1 MKERIRVYHKDGSLL
16 KDREGNAVELSAVE
30 MTDGW
35 MEDCF
40 VQTTIES
47 AYPINFSIGDYIV
60 YRGERYELNYDPG
73 KAKTARAGSGRGA
86 FRYENVKLNALQ
98 DELVR
103 AQFLD
108 VVLGMENTEEQTIP
122 YTALPKFGFYVQT
135 VDDLLD
141 RIQANMDEQMGAGL
155 WALYSRNKE
164 RSLQRGCDG
173 AVWEEMYGEGTTETI
188 IDSAALTIDNQNC
201 WNALA
206 LVNSKWDINFVVR
219 GRNVFVDTMGL
230 EVPYEFVYGKRR
242 GLYEIT
248 QTADDSQA
256 VTTRL
261 RAYGSEKNLPTHYYA
276 NLCVDVFGETS
287 KISHL
292 ASSTEAVLHI
302 TIPSLSWAA
311 AGSYFT
317 SVRDGSTAE
326 SREYNVT
333 VKSGNI
339 EGRGCAVSSARKEG
353 EGTVTIILNSLNDE
367 YGMTVKNVEDFYT
380 AVMKERK
387 VYFLQGVNKQSFPS
401 KNMTV
406 STDQMPSHMAVT
418 RLMLPGFPK
427 MSVKEWWDTQ
437 ATEEEKAWI
446 NPSGKEHLLS
456 ELKNRPYVDS
466 VNIKELGVRNGSV
479 MFDTENKKE
488 GIIEIYPT
496 IEEMTVDGQRIDE
509 INSGSDIKDNGI
521 FKDGQTVPPFS
532 VTLSPKINFDIN
544 MLKKEDFTIS
554 MKDGKCGG
562 REFKVNG
569 SVKENGVWKLTLDR
583 VKDDALELYF
593 PNKDFQI
600 ESGDHFVLT
609 GIEMP
614 DSYVEAASAKLL
626 KYALAWLDKN
636 DYTRYVFEPKVDE
649 IFMAY
654 QHDKAKADATGKT
667 VSLYETLKSGSLL
680 HFSDTDLKIDKS
692 GVIERLIIREELGSI
707 PTYDVTIKEDK
718 DVGALQKMQDAID
731 TVTMSVK
738 SGLSSAQIEGL
749 IRSRGAKYFLSKTD
763 PDTAQDVIRFLR
775 GLTVGRTG
783 DGYGVTGEGAA
794 TLSSCVVE
802 SVRNAEATDED
813 RTIVGGKGFDLYM
826 GKDGKSHLYIDYLT
840 TRTKF
845 FAASAEVRKVS
856 YSGGTTLFSNAGS
869 TIVKVAHVLDDAG
882 VTVGYKCY
890 AAADDGTTRTANWW
904 HVGMM
909 ALCQT
914 FNVKAGETENLQ
926 NRYYWRLVVGTGQE
940 TLEDGKLYDYVI
952 LSNKRTFMG
961 SEACVPGQSLAAVF
975 EEQEGKTTDD
985 GNNVIANRMFF
996 GYEPAADG
1004 GEPDVPQPYDVIV
1017 QAGDQIQ
1024 WNRFGNLIKLTTS
1037 TEDGSDNGNAPAIA
1051 MYHAMGAPYKT
1062 GDTVNPYQW
1071 KTLTSLDSPLLV
1083 LKNAKNFKFFTDDDP
1098 DNIIDPVTVTYDLVP
1113 SSEYI
1118 IRKPNSQ
1125 TATPNDI
1132 TFTLRKRT
1140 GNVTEDIT
1148 DGYLL
1153 TAYYTSDGF
1162 PQKQKKVI
1170 TQLSDIGVSF
1180 YTLRTAYV
1188 VASAEESGETLAKT
1202 DIIILSDGAKGD
1214 TGTSFKVLGYALA
1227 HAKTYAELQ
1236 QITPTDGGLYLVDD
1250 TTGMEGGGKKPCVVQ
1265 WKNGKYIVCD
1275 SNDGD
1280 SYKIGEILWT
1290 NTGTYWLD
1298 IGSVK
1303 GEGVVISDMSVTYAI
1318 SDSATV
1324 TPTEWQSAIIAATD
1338 AKPYLWTRTTVTYKD
1353 SEGEHT
1359 TVSYAIAYKGKDAV
1373 EFIVK
1378 NAPLVFDTD
1387 ENGIVPTNAVKTA
1400 TIEVYC
1406 AGKNITSEVKSVSEG
1421 NGHVGCRGISTEKD
1435 NTVIK
1440 AKLPGYMILKDS
1452 ALNVSVTSGYAVV
1465 NIVVGSTT
1473 YTQQVQFLVNVAKF
1487 TGAISADNKKLR
1499 TDYTELTN
1507 RVGTVETDVNGIPI
1521 KTQGELTKYTSTIE
1535 QTAREISLK
1544 VSTAV
1549 VERRNLLPGS
1559 AFRKQGEGCGFMKA
1573 KILCSQKFEGTNI
1586 ALADKPQAGGLCWG
1600 GGYSRNIH
1608 VTKGKRYTLTFMAR
1622 VLSGSADVLCE
1633 IRWEKSATDGSH
1645 PAGYA
1650 GPAGSANLGVEKI
1663 QSAEGWHLYQRSFT
1677 VPTNAAYEWV
1687 AVWCI
1692 KSNSSTANQQVCF
1705 AHPILIE
1712 GDAKDYVSWGL
1723 SPDDY
1728 NYIGGNLLDNTRT
1741 FAKGGNLT
1749 RMDASV
1755 VTNESYNNGC
1765 SVIYANAASKYI
1777 EMAQWSVNTII
1788 KKDEDYIFSF
1798 MAKGSGSLSAYMW
1811 SGTNL
1816 SIFAEDSEHSTT
1828 SSNADGGR
1836 SMPLTDEWKRYWVHW
1851 RSEGTGTPNSIL
1863 IRCMQGSK
1871 AWVTIPKLEVGATP
1885 TDWIESKSGYVEDSG
1900 LAAKMLRTG
1909 LDIEN
1914 GKITA
1919 TADKFEVRN
1928 NSGEV
1933 TASVNKDGLLEVGAG
1948 VFSGS
1953 LVGVSGTFSK
1963 LMHVSDTNVYIS
1975 FDQTY
1980 GGLLLKGFTVNDG
1993 PMRIMGDLAVD
2004 GDMNVGVVRSSGIW
2018 SQGSFG
2024 ALHRVYARIKND
2036 WLRVYYY
2043 AGNNEKMFAEKRLK
2057 TFTENGETIYSVP
2070 CYVDKIHGG
2079 FTLTDPDDDF
2089 GNGAPIDTF
2098 VFEGNGWVNLVYNFA
2113 MYDTQK
2119 ITVLHT
2125 TGSPTAK
2132 IYVCVCGAKTE
2143 LRGGVALQL
2152 WKAPQGL
2159 ASPAQSGAGHDVF
2172 VVSRYDNNWA

>member
-16 KDREGNAVELSAVE
+16 NDMEGNAVELSAVE

-47 AYPINFSIGDYIV
+47 AYPINFSIGDYII

-73 KAKTARAGSGRGA
+73 KAKTARAGSDRGA

-173 AVWEEMYGEGTTETI
+173 AVWEEMYGKGTTETI

-219 GRNVFVDTMGL
+219 GRNVFVDTTGL

-292 ASSTEAVLHI
+292 ASSTNTVLHV

-333 VKSGNI
+333 VKAGNI
-339 EGRGCAVSSARKEG
+339 EGRGYAVSSARKEG
-353 EGTVTIILNSLNDE
+353 EGTVTIILNSSNDE
-367 YGMTVKNVEDFYT
+367 YGMTMNDVEDFYT

-401 KNMTV
+401 KNMIV
-406 STDQMPSHMAVT
+406 NTDQMPSHMAVT

-509 INSGSDIKDNGI
+509 LNSGSAIKDNGI
-521 FKDGQTVPPFS
+521 FKDGQTVSPFS
-532 VTLSPKINFDIN
+532 VTLSPKVNFDIN

-654 QHDKAKADATGKT
+654 QHDKAKADTTGKT
-667 VSLYETLKSGSLL
+667 VSLYETLKAGSLL

-869 TIVKVAHVLDDAG
+869 TIMKVAHVLDDAG

-952 LSNKRTFMG
+952 LSNRKTFAG
-961 SEACVPGQSLAAVF
+961 SDSITEDVRSLSSVF

-1024 WNRFGNLIKLTTS
+1024 WNRFGNLFKLTTS

-1083 LKNAKNFKFFTDDDP
+1083 LKNAKNFKFFTDDNP

-1118 IRKPNSQ
+1118 IRRPNSQ

-1140 GNVTEDIT
+1140 GNVTEDMK

-1153 TAYYTSDGF
+1153 TAYYTSDFF

-1202 DIIILSDGAKGD
+1202 DIILLSDGAKGEP
-1214 TGTSFKVLGYALA
+1214 GAG
-1227 HAKTYAELQ
+1227 
-1236 QITPTDGGLYLVDD
+1236 
-1250 TTGMEGGGKKPCVVQ
+1250 
-1265 WKNGKYIVCD
+1265 
-1275 SNDGD
+1275 
-1280 SYKIGEILWT
+1280 
-1290 NTGTYWLD
+1290 
-1298 IGSVK
+1298 
-1303 GEGVVISDMSVTYAI
+1303 
-1318 SDSATV
+1318 
-1324 TPTEWQSAIIAATD
+1324 
-1338 AKPYLWTRTTVTYKD
+1338 
-1353 SEGEHT
+1353 
-1359 TVSYAIAYKGKDAV
+1359 GKDAV

-1387 ENGIVPTNAVKTA
+1387 ENGVVPTNAVKTA
-1400 TIEVYC
+1400 TIEVYR
-1406 AGKNITSEVKSVSEG
+1406 AGKNITSDVKSVSEG
-1421 NGHVGCRGISTEKD
+1421 NGHVGCRGISIEKD

-1559 AFRKQGEGCGFMKA
+1559 AFRKQGEGCDFLRS
-1573 KILCSQKFEGTNI
+1573 KIVCSMPFDGTNI
-1586 ALADKPQAGGLCWG
+1586 LLAAEAKAAGPRWNGFG
-1600 GGYSRNIH
+1600 STHNIH
-1608 VTKGKRYTLTFMAR
+1608 VTKGKQYTLAFWAR
-1622 VLSGSADVLCE
+1622 AKSVAVRVQGEV
-1633 IRWEKSATDGSH
+1633 RWKKSATDTSY

-1650 GPAGSANLGVEKI
+1650 GPAGSANLGVE
-1663 QSAEGWHLYQRSFT
+1663 SVTPEEGWHLYRRTFT
-1677 VPTNAAYEWV
+1677 VPANAAYEWIDV
-1687 AVWCI
+1687 GCFKAD
-1692 KSNSSTANQQVCF
+1692 NSTANEQVYL
-1705 AHPILIE
+1705 ARPMLIE
-1712 GDAKDYVSWGL
+1712 GVAEDYVCWGL

-1741 FAKGGNLT
+1741 FAKAGNLT

-1788 KKDEDYIFSF
+1788 KKDEDYMFSF
-1798 MAKGSGSLSAYMW
+1798 MAKGSGSIDAYMW
-1811 SGTNL
+1811 SGSNL
-1816 SIFAEDSEHSTT
+1816 SIFAEDSESATT
-1828 SSNADGGR
+1828 ETSNDGAR
-1836 SMPLTDEWKRYWVHW
+1836 RFNLTSDWKRYWVHW
-1851 RSEGTGTPNSIL
+1851 RSEGTGTPNYVL
-1863 IRCMQGSK
+1863 IRCLQGSK
-1871 AWVTIPKLEVGATP
+1871 AWVTIPKLETGATP

-1909 LDIEN
+1909 FDIEN

-1919 TADKFEVRN
+1919 TADKFEIRN
-1928 NSGEV
+1928 NAGQI
-1933 TASVNKDGLLEVGAG
+1933 TARVNKDGLLEVVAG

-1953 LVGVSGTFSK
+1953 LVGVLGTFSK

-1975 FDQTY
+1975 FDHTF
-1980 GGLLLKGFTVNDG
+1980 GGLLLKGFTINDG
-1993 PMRIMGDLAVD
+1993 PMRIMGNLAVD
-2004 GDMNVGVVRSSGIW
+2004 GDTNVGVVRSSGIW

-2024 ALHRVYARIKND
+2024 ALHRVYARIKDD

-2043 AGNNEKMFAEKRLK
+2043 GGNNEKMFAEKRLK

-2070 CYVDKIHGG
+2070 CYVDKTHGG

-2113 MYDTQK
+2113 LYETQK

-2125 TGSPTAK
+2125 SGSPTAK
-2132 IYVCVCGAKTE
+2132 IYVCVCGAKTV
-2143 LRGGVALQL
+2143 LNGGVALQL

>member
-16 KDREGNAVELSAVE
+16 NDMEGNAVELSAVE

-73 KAKTARAGSGRGA
+73 KAKTARAGSDRGA

-173 AVWEEMYGEGTTETI
+173 TVWEEMYGEGTTETI

-219 GRNVFVDTMGL
+219 GRNVFVDTTGL

-287 KISHL
+287 EISHL
-292 ASSTEAVLHI
+292 ASSTNTVLHV

-317 SVRDGSTAE
+317 SVRDGSTSE

-333 VKSGNI
+333 VKAGDI
-339 EGRGCAVSSARKEG
+339 EGRGYAVSSARKEG
-353 EGTVTIILNSLNDE
+353 EGTVTIILNSSNDE

-401 KNMTV
+401 KNMIAN
-406 STDQMPSHMAVT
+406 TDQMPSHMAVT

-509 INSGSDIKDNGI
+509 LNSGSAIKDNGI

-532 VTLSPKINFDIN
+532 VTLSPKVNFDIN

-654 QHDKAKADATGKT
+654 QHDKAKADTTGKT
-667 VSLYETLKSGSLL
+667 VSLYETLKAGSLL

-763 PDTAQDVIRFLR
+763 PDTAQDVIRFLS

-845 FAASAEVRKVS
+845 FAASAEIRKVS

-869 TIVKVAHVLDDAG
+869 TIMKVAHVLDDAG

-961 SEACVPGQSLAAVF
+961 SEACVPVTSQKVIGADGKALVFGDVMIQVTTTGEKQSLAAVF

-996 GYEPAADG
+996 GYDPAADG

-1083 LKNAKNFKFFTDDDP
+1083 LKNAKNFKFFTDDNP
-1098 DNIIDPVTVTYDLVP
+1098 DNIIDPVTVTYELIP

-1140 GNVTEDIT
+1140 GNVTEDMK

-1153 TAYYTSDGF
+1153 TAYYTSDFF

-1202 DIIILSDGAKGD
+1202 DIILLSDGAKGEP
-1214 TGTSFKVLGYALA
+1214 GAG
-1227 HAKTYAELQ
+1227 
-1236 QITPTDGGLYLVDD
+1236 
-1250 TTGMEGGGKKPCVVQ
+1250 
-1265 WKNGKYIVCD
+1265 
-1275 SNDGD
+1275 
-1280 SYKIGEILWT
+1280 
-1290 NTGTYWLD
+1290 
-1298 IGSVK
+1298 
-1303 GEGVVISDMSVTYAI
+1303 
-1318 SDSATV
+1318 
-1324 TPTEWQSAIIAATD
+1324 
-1338 AKPYLWTRTTVTYKD
+1338 
-1353 SEGEHT
+1353 
-1359 TVSYAIAYKGKDAV
+1359 GKDAV

-1387 ENGIVPTNAVKTA
+1387 ENGVVPTKVVKTA
-1400 TIEVYC
+1400 TIEVYR

-1421 NGHVGCRGISTEKD
+1421 NGHVGCRGISIEKD

-1521 KTQGELTKYTSTIE
+1521 KTRDKLIEYTSTIE

-1559 AFRKQGEGCGFMKA
+1559 AFRKQNEGCGFMKA

-1663 QSAEGWHLYQRSFT
+1663 QSAEGWHLYQHSFT
-1677 VPTNAAYEWV
+1677 VPANAAYEWV

-1712 GDAKDYVSWGL
+1712 GDAKDYVSWDL

-1788 KKDEDYIFSF
+1788 KKDEDYMFSF
-1798 MAKGSGSLSAYMW
+1798 MAKGSGSIDAYMW

-1816 SIFAEDSEHSTT
+1816 SIFAEDSEHSTM
-1828 SSNADGGR
+1828 SSNADGAR

-1851 RSEGTGTPNSIL
+1851 RSEGTGTPNSVL

-1871 AWVTIPKLEVGATP
+1871 AWVTMPKLETGATP

-1909 LDIEN
+1909 FDIEN

-1919 TADKFEVRN
+1919 TADKFEIRN
-1928 NSGEV
+1928 NAGQI
-1933 TASVNKDGLLEVGAG
+1933 TAKVNKDGLFETNNAIISGAIISSSGNIGGFEISENGLSASSNSSYGGDIDFFLNTGSKPMLGFRSSEQYVSIGLDVFPATVMIPDGQCCLRIEHNLTDKPGLGGRPIANWGAYINVSGASEENIGLMMHGDLRADARKHHSLRGTIVISRNYPLLVADDLDENGKYTSFAKG
-1948 VFSGS
+1948 VSFEPNDYKFGDWG
-1953 LVGVSGTFSK
+1953 LKVLNGIIVGVQRI
-1963 LMHVSDTNVYIS
+1963 YI
-1975 FDQTY
+1975 
-1980 GGLLLKGFTVNDG
+1980 
-1993 PMRIMGDLAVD
+1993 
-2004 GDMNVGVVRSSGIW
+2004 
-2018 SQGSFG
+2018 
-2024 ALHRVYARIKND
+2024 
-2036 WLRVYYY
+2036 
-2043 AGNNEKMFAEKRLK
+2043 
-2057 TFTENGETIYSVP
+2057 
-2070 CYVDKIHGG
+2070 
-2079 FTLTDPDDDF
+2079 
-2089 GNGAPIDTF
+2089 
-2098 VFEGNGWVNLVYNFA
+2098 
-2113 MYDTQK
+2113 
-2119 ITVLHT
+2119 
-2125 TGSPTAK
+2125 
-2132 IYVCVCGAKTE
+2132 
-2143 LRGGVALQL
+2143 
-2152 WKAPQGL
+2152 
-2159 ASPAQSGAGHDVF
+2159 
-2172 VVSRYDNNWA
+2172 

>member
-16 KDREGNAVELSAVE
+16 NDMEGNAVELSAVE

-73 KAKTARAGSGRGA
+73 KAKTARAGSDRGA

-173 AVWEEMYGEGTTETI
+173 AVWEEMYGEGTTDTI

-219 GRNVFVDTMGL
+219 GRNVFVDTTGL

-292 ASSTEAVLHI
+292 VSSTEAVLHI

-387 VYFLQGVNKQSFPS
+387 VYFLQGVNKQSFPPG
-401 KNMTV
+401 NMTAN
-406 STDQMPSHMAVT
+406 TDQMPSHMAVT

-466 VNIKELGVRNGSV
+466 VNINELGVRNGSV

-509 INSGSDIKDNGI
+509 INSGSAIKDNGI
-521 FKDGQTVPPFS
+521 FKDGQTAPPFS
-532 VTLSPKINFDIN
+532 VTLSPKVNFDIN

-583 VKDDALELYF
+583 VKDDALELNF

-626 KYALAWLDKN
+626 KYALVWLDKN

-667 VSLYETLKSGSLL
+667 VSLYETLKAGSLL

-692 GVIERLIIREELGSI
+692 GVIERLVIREKLGSI

-718 DVGALQKMQDAID
+718 DVGTLQKMQDAID

-775 GLTVGRTG
+775 GLTIGRTE

-869 TIVKVAHVLDDAG
+869 TIMKVAHVLDDAG

-914 FNVKAGETENLQ
+914 FNVKAGVTENLQ

-961 SEACVPGQSLAAVF
+961 SEACVPVTSQKVIGADGKALVFGDVMIQVTTTGEKQSLAAVF

-1083 LKNAKNFKFFTDDDP
+1083 LKNAKNFKFFTDDNP

-1118 IRKPNSQ
+1118 IRRPNSQ

-1140 GNVTEDIT
+1140 GNVTEDMK

-1153 TAYYTSDGF
+1153 TAYYTSDFF

-1188 VASAEESGETLAKT
+1188 VASAEESGEELAKT
-1202 DIIILSDGAKGD
+1202 DIILLSDGAKGEP
-1214 TGTSFKVLGYALA
+1214 GAG
-1227 HAKTYAELQ
+1227 
-1236 QITPTDGGLYLVDD
+1236 
-1250 TTGMEGGGKKPCVVQ
+1250 
-1265 WKNGKYIVCD
+1265 
-1275 SNDGD
+1275 
-1280 SYKIGEILWT
+1280 
-1290 NTGTYWLD
+1290 
-1298 IGSVK
+1298 
-1303 GEGVVISDMSVTYAI
+1303 
-1318 SDSATV
+1318 
-1324 TPTEWQSAIIAATD
+1324 
-1338 AKPYLWTRTTVTYKD
+1338 
-1353 SEGEHT
+1353 
-1359 TVSYAIAYKGKDAV
+1359 GKDAV

-1387 ENGIVPTNAVKTA
+1387 ENGVVPTNAVKTA
-1400 TIEVYC
+1400 TIEVYR

-1421 NGHVGCRGISTEKD
+1421 NGHVGCRGISIEKD

-1465 NIVVGSTT
+1465 IIVVGSTT

-1573 KILCSQKFEGTNI
+1573 KILCSQKFVGTNI

-1633 IRWEKSATDGSH
+1633 VRWEKSATDGSH

-1687 AVWCI
+1687 AVWCV

-1705 AHPILIE
+1705 AQPILIE

-1723 SPDDY
+1723 SPNDY

-1741 FAKGGNLT
+1741 FAKAGNLT

-1765 SVIYANAASKYI
+1765 SVIYANATSKYI
-1777 EMAQWSVNTII
+1777 EMAQWSVNPII
-1788 KKDEDYIFSF
+1788 KKDEDYMFSF

-1851 RSEGTGTPNSIL
+1851 RSEGTGTPNYVL

-1871 AWVTIPKLEVGATP
+1871 AWVTMPKLETGTTP
-1885 TDWIESKSGYVEDSG
+1885 TDWIDSDIGYVENSDTV
-1900 LAAKMLRTG
+1900 AKILRTG
-1909 LDIEN
+1909 IDIEN
-1914 GKITA
+1914 GKITLDA
-1919 TADKFEVRN
+1919 KNTIVTGNLSLYGTLRRKMKNITKENIGLYVKETELGYELSDRFWEEGGGWVNFTQGCLDNYDLGGSSFMIYTPAIGEDMTDAEKDFVRSLVGCQISLYN
-1928 NSGEV
+1928 NSGKMI
-1933 TASVNKDGLLEVGAG
+1933 AI
-1948 VFSGS
+1948 SGPC
-1953 LVGVSGTFSK
+1953 
-1963 LMHVSDTNVYIS
+1963 Y
-1975 FDQTY
+1975 
-1980 GGLLLKGFTVNDG
+1980 KGPLGEFPSNF
-1993 PMRIMGDLAVD
+1993 
-2004 GDMNVGVVRSSGIW
+2004 N
-2018 SQGSFG
+2018 SFG
-2024 ALHRVYARIKND
+2024 LPSGYFLHLICTLGSYQ
-2036 WLRVYYY
+2036 
-2043 AGNNEKMFAEKRLK
+2043 M
-2057 TFTENGETIYSVP
+2057 NGEEAVAWHL
-2070 CYVDKIHGG
+2070 DGG
-2079 FTLTDPDDDF
+2079 RTL
-2089 GNGAPIDTF
+2089 
-2098 VFEGNGWVNLVYNFA
+2098 
-2113 MYDTQK
+2113 
-2119 ITVLHT
+2119 
-2125 TGSPTAK
+2125 
-2132 IYVCVCGAKTE
+2132 
-2143 LRGGVALQL
+2143 
-2152 WKAPQGL
+2152 
-2159 ASPAQSGAGHDVF
+2159 
-2172 VVSRYDNNWA
+2172 